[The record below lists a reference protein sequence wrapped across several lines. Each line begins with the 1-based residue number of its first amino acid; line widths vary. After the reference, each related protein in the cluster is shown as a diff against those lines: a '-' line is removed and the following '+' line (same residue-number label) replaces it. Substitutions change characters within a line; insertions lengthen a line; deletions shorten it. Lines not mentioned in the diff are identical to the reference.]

1 LTTAAV
7 IVAHPDDETL
17 WCGGFILDRPDWN
30 WFVLTL
36 CRADDRDRA
45 PRFERVLQYLGAKGA
60 MANLDDGPN
69 QDPLESEQ
77 IGETILRHLPSLS
90 FDLIL
95 THGPFGE
102 YTRHRRHEECC
113 ATVLSLWT
121 QGQISTR
128 EMKLFAYEDQGG
140 AVLPFVSP
148 DADEREDLATGTFAR
163 KYHIITELYGFAA
176 ESWEART
183 TPKIEGFFCFDAA
196 WRQAAPASSPARKPH
211 QS

>member
-1 LTTAAV
+1 MTTAAV

-36 CRADDRDRA
+36 CRGDDRDRA

-60 MANLDDGPN
+60 MANLDDGPS
-69 QDPLESEQ
+69 QDPLDSKQ
-77 IGETILRHLPSLS
+77 IGETILRHLPPLS

-95 THGPFGE
+95 SHGPFGE
-102 YTRHRRHEECC
+102 YTRHRRHEECS

-128 EMKLFAYEDQGG
+128 DLKLFAYEDQGG

-148 DADEREDLATGTFAR
+148 NADEREDLGTATFAR
-163 KYHIITELYGFAA
+163 KYHIMTELYGFDAS
-176 ESWEART
+176 SWEART
-183 TPKIEGFFCFDAA
+183 TPETEGFFCFDAA
-196 WRQAAPASSPARKPH
+196 WHRAAAAR
-211 QS
+211 STAR